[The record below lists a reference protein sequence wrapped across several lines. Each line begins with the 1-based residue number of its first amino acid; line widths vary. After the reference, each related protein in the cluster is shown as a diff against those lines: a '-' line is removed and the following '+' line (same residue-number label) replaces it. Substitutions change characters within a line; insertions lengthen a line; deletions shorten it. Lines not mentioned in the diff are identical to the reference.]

1 MSWPSSLPRTTCAE
15 ISSPMLT
22 WRRSRSS
29 TDSPSAPLTRTS
41 PDSRRSVG
49 KIRSAANGHSGLA
62 RIPAMRFRVRIEDTG
77 RGGAAVTLPFDPKTE
92 FGKAR
97 APIRG
102 TVNGVPFRSTIAIY
116 GDVAYLGVA
125 TALRQAAGAEIGD
138 EVDVEVELDDAPRE
152 VDVPPELA
160 AVLKRDPEAARVFET
175 LSFTHRKEYARWI
188 AEAKRADTRERRL
201 AKAAQMLRDG
211 VLTPDA

>member
-1 MSWPSSLPRTTCAE
+1 
-15 ISSPMLT
+15 
-22 WRRSRSS
+22 
-29 TDSPSAPLTRTS
+29 
-41 PDSRRSVG
+41 
-49 KIRSAANGHSGLA
+49 
-62 RIPAMRFRVRIEDTG
+62 MRFRGVIEETG
-77 RGGAAVTLPFDPKTE
+77 DGGAAVTLPLDPRVE

-102 TVNGVPFRSTIAIY
+102 TVNGAPFRSTVAVY

-125 TALRQAAGAEIGD
+125 KALRQAAGAEIGD

-152 VDVPPELA
+152 VEVPPELA
-160 AVLKRDPEAARVFET
+160 AVLKRDPEAARAFET

-188 AEAKRADTRERRL
+188 AEAKRAETKERRL

-211 VLTPDA
+211 VRTPDA